1 MTKMMGQCLLCKG
14 EQTVVLFE
22 RSPHTIY
29 KCLSCHL
36 GFLFPQPTKE
46 DLHKLYEKSYF
57 AEQYDLGVS
66 PDSPEFDRWLS
77 LLEHRVKF
85 FKRKKKT
92 GALLDIGCGNGYFLA
107 LCKKKGYDVQGLD
120 ISKFA
125 AEYAINTL
133 NLPIMIS
140 EISDADFQAAQ
151 FDIITLWHFLEHTQD
166 PIQVIQSA
174 KKWLKKNGIIIIEV
188 PNFTGTDAQNQW
200 DNWIGWQIPYHFY
213 HFSPETLMKLLH
225 LCGLTVTKFK
235 DFHSETVKEKLSQYP
250 LLNLFARLIA
260 KRYSGHSIL
269 VMAELTS

>member
-1 MTKMMGQCLLCKG
+1 MKNQMGQCLLCKG
-14 EQTVVLFE
+14 EKTEVLFE
-22 RSPHTIY
+22 RSPYTIY

-36 GFLFPQPTKE
+36 GFLFPQPTKD

-57 AEQYDLGVS
+57 AEQYDIGVS

-77 LLEHRVKF
+77 LLEHRVNF
-85 FKRKKKT
+85 FKRKKKKGT
-92 GALLDIGCGNGYFLA
+92 LLDIGCGNGYFLA

-125 AEYAINTL
+125 AKYAINTL

-213 HFSPETLMKLLH
+213 HFSPETLTKLLH
-225 LCGLTVTKFK
+225 LCGFTVIKFK
-235 DFHSETVKEKLSQYP
+235 DFHSETVKEKLSRYP

-269 VMAELTS
+269 VMAELTP